1 MGAVVAIA
9 AARQRRIQEIVDAFR
24 LADATG
30 PERAKSL
37 ETIGLSQTGDLKD
50 LVIEG
55 VLMAGPREGTYYLSE
70 AGIIYRRAGRRT
82 LKVVVLVL
90 VALLAIGMILIP
102 VMRSRG

>member
-9 AARQRRIQEIVDAFR
+9 AARQRRIREIIDAFR

-30 PERAKSL
+30 PERARSL
-37 ETIGLSQTGDLKD
+37 ETIGLIESGDLKD
-50 LVIEG
+50 LIVEG

-70 AGIIYRRAGRRT
+70 AGVIYRRGSRRA
-82 LKVVVLVL
+82 LKVVIIVMI
-90 VALLAIGMILIP
+90 ALAAIGMILLP